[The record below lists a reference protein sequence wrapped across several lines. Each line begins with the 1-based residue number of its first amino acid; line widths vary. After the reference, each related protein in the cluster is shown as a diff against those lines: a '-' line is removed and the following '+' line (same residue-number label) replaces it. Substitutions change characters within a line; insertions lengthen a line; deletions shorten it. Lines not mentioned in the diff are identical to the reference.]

1 MFLSFVNWLRKSPF
15 ILVLLWCC
23 KQLLKWMLLL
33 LKNIVAFAFLLGIFF
48 LDKYKEELQEFSHLF
63 ILSFPPPSTQ
73 NPFDISKCASWE
85 RVFRCSCPS
94 NPVQSSGRAAG
105 GCRTGPPQ
113 PCPSLCFAWAKA
125 SRRCTWLCGSPR
137 PCCPSI
143 SSTAL
148 WLAVRDRKM
157 K

>member
-73 NPFDISKCASWE
+73 NPFDISKCASRE

-94 NPVQSSGRAAG
+94 HPHAEQWEGSRWLQD
-105 GCRTGPPQ
+105 RTPQ
-113 PCPSLCFAWAKA
+113 PCPSLCFARTKA

-148 WLAVRDRKM
+148 RLAVRDRKM